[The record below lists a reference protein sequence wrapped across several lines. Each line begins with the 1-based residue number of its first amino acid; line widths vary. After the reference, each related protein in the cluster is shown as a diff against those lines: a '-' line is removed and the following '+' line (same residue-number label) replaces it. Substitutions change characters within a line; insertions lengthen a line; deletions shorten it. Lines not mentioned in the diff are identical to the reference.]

1 MPELPEVEIVKQ
13 SLSKKIEHKK
23 IKKVVVMNRNLRFK
37 IPLNFE
43 KFLKNKTI
51 RKVTRLSKYIIL
63 NFFDETFCLIHLGMS
78 GTIHLIEKNNFS
90 RFSNT
95 SFYNSPTLPEKHN
108 HVEIHFQNLRVI
120 YNDPRRFGFF
130 NRQNL

>member
-63 NFFDETFCLIHLGMS
+63 NFFDETFCLIPR
-78 GTIHLIEKNNFS
+78 IH
-90 RFSNT
+90 
-95 SFYNSPTLPEKHN
+95 Y
-108 HVEIHFQNLRVI
+108 
-120 YNDPRRFGFF
+120 
-130 NRQNL
+130 